1 MCGQHNYRTKLCV
14 KEEADLSTLL
24 LMGALFVLMKLDWR
38 SPTENRRA
46 AHIEVELDT
55 EAKNRSA
62 AHRGRALRCSE
73 SRVAPDTTKFSDALG
88 RHSASQVHTTEQ
100 RLLRAWRHLGP
111 PSMAPQSLLRVA
123 VQRGALKANGERWR
137 GGS

>member
-14 KEEADLSTLL
+14 EEADLSTLL

-55 EAKNRSA
+55 EAKNRPA

-88 RHSASQVHTTEQ
+88 RHSVSQVAHDGAKASPGMAALGASFHGTTKLVE
-100 RLLRAWRHLGP
+100 
-111 PSMAPQSLLRVA
+111 S
-123 VQRGALKANGERWR
+123 RGSARRALKANGERWR